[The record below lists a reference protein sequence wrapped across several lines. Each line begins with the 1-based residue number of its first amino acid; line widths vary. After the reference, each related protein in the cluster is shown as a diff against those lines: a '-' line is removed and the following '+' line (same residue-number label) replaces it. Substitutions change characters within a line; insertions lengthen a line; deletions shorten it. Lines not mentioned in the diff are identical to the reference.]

1 MRFLKVFTF
10 WWRQEGYRG
19 ESKMKMLIIEDDKLL
34 AESIK
39 DYLKDSF
46 SVDLAKD
53 GEEGLYEAEKDIYD
67 LILLDIMM
75 PEMNGYEVLEALR
88 KQGISTPVIM
98 ITAKDGLEDKIKGL
112 KLGADDYIV
121 KPFFREELLARVEAV
136 LRRSGRLL
144 DIATIKYRDLTLERK
159 TKRVFLREK
168 EIFLQ
173 GKQYDLLEYLISN
186 KDTILTK
193 EQIFDRIW
201 GFDSDTMVSVVEVYV
216 SNLRKALKNYGYS
229 LPIKTVRGLGYMFS
243 VEEESDEEEKA

>member
-1 MRFLKVFTF
+1 
-10 WWRQEGYRG
+10 
-19 ESKMKMLIIEDDKLL
+19 MKMLIVEDDRLL
-34 AESIK
+34 ADSIA
-39 DYLKDSF
+39 DYLKDTF
-46 SVDLAKD
+46 SVDVAHD

-75 PEMNGYEVLEALR
+75 PEMNGYEVLEHLR
-88 KQGISTPVIM
+88 KQGITTPVIM
-98 ITAKDGLEDKIKGL
+98 ITAKDGLEDKVKGL

-121 KPFFREELLARVEAV
+121 KPFFREELLARIEAV
-136 LRRSGRLL
+136 LRRSGRLT
-144 DIATIKYRDLTLERK
+144 DIATIKYKDLTLERK
-159 TKRVFLREK
+159 AKRIFLKDK

-216 SNLRKALKNYGYS
+216 SNLRKALKNYGYT

-243 VEEESDEEEKA
+243 VEDEANEEEKA

>member
-1 MRFLKVFTF
+1 
-10 WWRQEGYRG
+10 
-19 ESKMKMLIIEDDKLL
+19 MKMLIVEDDKLL
-34 AESIK
+34 AESIA
-39 DYLKDSF
+39 DYLKDNF
-46 SVDLAKD
+46 EVDVASD

-75 PEMNGYEVLEALR
+75 PELNGYEVLERLR
-88 KQGISTPVIM
+88 KQGITTPVIM
-98 ITAKDGLEDKIKGL
+98 ITAKDGLEDKVKGL

-136 LRRSGRLL
+136 LRRSGRIS
-144 DIATIKYRDLTLERK
+144 DITSIRYKDLTLERK
-159 TKRVFLREK
+159 TKRVFLKDK
-168 EIFLQ
+168 EISLQ

-216 SNLRKALKNYGYS
+216 SNLRKALKNYGYT

-243 VEEESDEEEKA
+243 VEADNEEEKG

>member
-1 MRFLKVFTF
+1 
-10 WWRQEGYRG
+10 
-19 ESKMKMLIIEDDKLL
+19 MKMLIVEDDRLL
-34 AESIK
+34 ADSIA
-39 DYLKDSF
+39 DYLKDTF
-46 SVDLAKD
+46 SVDVAHD

-75 PEMNGYEVLEALR
+75 PEMNGYEVLEHLR
-88 KQGISTPVIM
+88 KQVITTPVIM
-98 ITAKDGLEDKIKGL
+98 ITAKDGLDDKVKGL

-121 KPFFREELLARVEAV
+121 KPFFREELLARIEAV
-136 LRRSGRLL
+136 LRRSGRLT
-144 DIATIKYRDLTLERK
+144 DIATIKYKDLTLERK
-159 TKRVFLREK
+159 AKRIFLKDK

-216 SNLRKALKNYGYS
+216 SNLRKALKNYGYT

-243 VEEESDEEEKA
+243 VEDEANEEEKA

>member
-1 MRFLKVFTF
+1 
-10 WWRQEGYRG
+10 
-19 ESKMKMLIIEDDKLL
+19 MKMLIVEDDKLL
-34 AESIK
+34 AESIA
-39 DYLKDSF
+39 DYLKDNF
-46 SVDLAKD
+46 EVDVASD

-75 PEMNGYEVLEALR
+75 PEINGYEVLERLR
-88 KQGISTPVIM
+88 KQGITTPVIM
-98 ITAKDGLEDKIKGL
+98 ITAKDGLEDKVRGL

-136 LRRSGRLL
+136 LRRSGRIS
-144 DIATIKYRDLTLERK
+144 DITSIRYKDLTLERK
-159 TKRVFLREK
+159 TKRVFLKDK
-168 EIFLQ
+168 EISLQ

-216 SNLRKALKNYGYS
+216 SNLRKALKNYGYT

-243 VEEESDEEEKA
+243 VEADNEEEKG

>member
-1 MRFLKVFTF
+1 
-10 WWRQEGYRG
+10 
-19 ESKMKMLIIEDDKLL
+19 MKMLIVEDDRLL
-34 AESIK
+34 ADSIA
-39 DYLKDSF
+39 DYLKDTF
-46 SVDLAKD
+46 SVDVAHD

-67 LILLDIMM
+67 LILLDIMI
-75 PEMNGYEVLEALR
+75 PEMNGYEVLEHLR
-88 KQGISTPVIM
+88 KQGITTPVIM
-98 ITAKDGLEDKIKGL
+98 ITAKDGLDDKVKGL

-121 KPFFREELLARVEAV
+121 KPFFREELLARIEAV
-136 LRRSGRLL
+136 LRRSGRLT
-144 DIATIKYRDLTLERK
+144 DIATIKYKDLTLERK
-159 TKRVFLREK
+159 AKRIFLKDK

-216 SNLRKALKNYGYS
+216 SNLRKALKNYGYT

-243 VEEESDEEEKA
+243 VEDEANEEEKA

>member
-1 MRFLKVFTF
+1 
-10 WWRQEGYRG
+10 
-19 ESKMKMLIIEDDKLL
+19 MKMLIVEDDRLL
-34 AESIK
+34 ADSIA
-39 DYLKDSF
+39 DYLKDTF
-46 SVDLAKD
+46 SVDVAHD

-75 PEMNGYEVLEALR
+75 PEMNGYEVLEHLR
-88 KQGISTPVIM
+88 KQGITTPVIM
-98 ITAKDGLEDKIKGL
+98 ITAKDGLDDKVKGL

-121 KPFFREELLARVEAV
+121 KPFFREELLARIEAV
-136 LRRSGRLL
+136 LRRSGRLT
-144 DIATIKYRDLTLERK
+144 DIATIKYKDLTLERK
-159 TKRVFLREK
+159 AKRIFLKDK

-216 SNLRKALKNYGYS
+216 SNLRKALKNYGDT

-243 VEEESDEEEKA
+243 VEDEANEEEKA

>member
-1 MRFLKVFTF
+1 
-10 WWRQEGYRG
+10 
-19 ESKMKMLIIEDDKLL
+19 MKMLIVEDDKLL
-34 AESIK
+34 AESIA
-39 DYLKDSF
+39 DYLKDNF
-46 SVDLAKD
+46 EVDVASD

-75 PEMNGYEVLEALR
+75 PELNGYEVLERLR
-88 KQGISTPVIM
+88 KQGITTPVIM
-98 ITAKDGLEDKIKGL
+98 ITAKDGLEDKVRGL

-136 LRRSGRLL
+136 LRRSGRIS
-144 DIATIKYRDLTLERK
+144 DITSIRYKDLTLERK
-159 TKRVFLREK
+159 TKRVFLKDK
-168 EIFLQ
+168 EISLQ

-216 SNLRKALKNYGYS
+216 SNLRKALKNYGYT

-243 VEEESDEEEKA
+243 VEADNEEEKG

>member
-1 MRFLKVFTF
+1 
-10 WWRQEGYRG
+10 
-19 ESKMKMLIIEDDKLL
+19 MKMLIVEDDRLL
-34 AESIK
+34 ADSIA
-39 DYLKDSF
+39 DYLKDTF
-46 SVDLAKD
+46 SVDVAHD

-75 PEMNGYEVLEALR
+75 PEMKGYEVLEHLR
-88 KQGISTPVIM
+88 KQGITTPVIM
-98 ITAKDGLEDKIKGL
+98 ITAKDGLDDKVKGL

-121 KPFFREELLARVEAV
+121 KPFFREELLARIEAV
-136 LRRSGRLL
+136 LRRSGRLT
-144 DIATIKYRDLTLERK
+144 DIATIKYKDLTLERK
-159 TKRVFLREK
+159 AKRIFLKDK

-216 SNLRKALKNYGYS
+216 SNLRKALKNYGYT

-243 VEEESDEEEKA
+243 VEDEANEEEKA

>member
-1 MRFLKVFTF
+1 MR
-10 WWRQEGYRG
+10 
-19 ESKMKMLIIEDDKLL
+19 MLIVEDDRSL
-34 AESIK
+34 AESIA
-39 DYLKDSF
+39 DYLRDNF
-46 SVDLAKD
+46 TIDIAHD

-75 PEMNGYEVLEALR
+75 PEMNGYEMLEKLR
-88 KQGISTPVIM
+88 KQSITTPVIM
-98 ITAKDGLEDKIKGL
+98 ITAKDRLEDKVKGL

-121 KPFFREELLARVEAV
+121 KPFFREELLARAEAV
-136 LRRSGRLL
+136 LRRSGRLT
-144 DIATIKYRDLTLERK
+144 DIATIKYKDLTLERK
-159 TKRVFLREK
+159 SKRIFLKDK

-216 SNLRKALKNYGYS
+216 SNLRKALKNYGYT

-243 VEEESDEEEKA
+243 VEDEVNEEEKA

>member
-1 MRFLKVFTF
+1 
-10 WWRQEGYRG
+10 
-19 ESKMKMLIIEDDKLL
+19 MKMLIVEDDRLL
-34 AESIK
+34 ADSIA
-39 DYLKDSF
+39 DYLKDTF
-46 SVDLAKD
+46 SVDVAHD

-75 PEMNGYEVLEALR
+75 PEMNGYEVLKHLR
-88 KQGISTPVIM
+88 KQGITTPVIM
-98 ITAKDGLEDKIKGL
+98 ITAKDGLDDKVKGL

-121 KPFFREELLARVEAV
+121 KPFFREELLARIEAV
-136 LRRSGRLL
+136 LRRSGRLT
-144 DIATIKYRDLTLERK
+144 DIATIKYKDLTLERK
-159 TKRVFLREK
+159 AKRIFLKDK

-216 SNLRKALKNYGYS
+216 SNLRKALKNYGYT

-243 VEEESDEEEKA
+243 VEDEANEEEKA

>member
-1 MRFLKVFTF
+1 
-10 WWRQEGYRG
+10 
-19 ESKMKMLIIEDDKLL
+19 MLIVEDDKLL
-34 AESIK
+34 AESIA
-39 DYLKDSF
+39 DYLKDNF
-46 SVDLAKD
+46 EVDVASD

-75 PEMNGYEVLEALR
+75 PELNGYEVLERLR
-88 KQGISTPVIM
+88 KQGITTPVIM
-98 ITAKDGLEDKIKGL
+98 ITAKDGLEDKVKGL

-136 LRRSGRLL
+136 LRRSGRIS
-144 DIATIKYRDLTLERK
+144 DITSIRYKDLTLERK
-159 TKRVFLREK
+159 TKRVFLKDK
-168 EIFLQ
+168 EISLQ

-216 SNLRKALKNYGYS
+216 SNLRKALKNYGYT

-243 VEEESDEEEKA
+243 VEADNEEEKG

>member
-1 MRFLKVFTF
+1 
-10 WWRQEGYRG
+10 
-19 ESKMKMLIIEDDKLL
+19 MKMLIVEDDRLL
-34 AESIK
+34 ADSIA
-39 DYLKDSF
+39 DYLKDTF
-46 SVDLAKD
+46 SVDVAHD

-75 PEMNGYEVLEALR
+75 PEMNGYEVLEHLR
-88 KQGISTPVIM
+88 KQGITTPVIM
-98 ITAKDGLEDKIKGL
+98 ITAKDGLDDKVKGL

-121 KPFFREELLARVEAV
+121 KPFFREELLARIEAV
-136 LRRSGRLL
+136 LRRSGRLT
-144 DIATIKYRDLTLERK
+144 DIATIKYKDLTLERK
-159 TKRVFLREK
+159 AKRIFLKDK

-216 SNLRKALKNYGYS
+216 SNLRKALKNYGYT

-243 VEEESDEEEKA
+243 VEDEVNEEEKI